1 MKLFFQINKKL
12 LPDVH
17 NCFQSHAMSPERAP
31 TFMVCWLAPPHQEQQ
46 PKHEIHIEYMIPFS
60 PPIKKK
66 ELYFRF
72 IYPNFLHIKK
82 DSMVHFGMLLGHMGP
97 YSHSVAASSNIIFI
111 IFFN

>member
-1 MKLFFQINKKL
+1 MA
-12 LPDVH
+12 
-17 NCFQSHAMSPERAP
+17 CQS
-31 TFMVCWLAPPHQEQQ
+31 APPHQEQQ

-72 IYPNFLHIKK
+72 IYPNYSHIKK

-97 YSHSVAASSNIIFI
+97 YSHSVAASSNLNF
-111 IFFN
+111 